1 MEECDI
7 KLYKNSCGVKKP
19 RDSWG
24 RWMLISSSCPQPQLG
39 LPLIRL
45 LIEVRRTVHSYVRCV
60 NKCLIFTSLKVEF
73 FENNSWKI
81 ERLVSPTR
89 KYRDFSVQKY
99 GRTFWSHT
107 LFYIFLNSKLGLFVW
122 ITSFMLF
129 FKLIVIYFFT
139 FSIVSSLV
147 RNFVPEKSRKSIMLR
162 QRDIVKCCG
171 LKFEMEAI
179 FSKNWFTSSA

>member
-1 MEECDI
+1 MSRSREIHEGGMSGIFWARSRFLPEARWHSWVLSDNQGTPSAGFQSFAPRTAWPSVSLALSTAG
-7 KLYKNSCGVKKP
+7 LYSRFSATARPSPG
-19 RDSWG
+19 S
-24 RWMLISSSCPQPQLG
+24 
-39 LPLIRL
+39 L

-107 LFYIFLNSKLGLFVW
+107 LFYIFLNSKLGL
-122 ITSFMLF
+122 
-129 FKLIVIYFFT
+129 
-139 FSIVSSLV
+139 
-147 RNFVPEKSRKSIMLR
+147 
-162 QRDIVKCCG
+162 
-171 LKFEMEAI
+171 
-179 FSKNWFTSSA
+179 